1 MHSSPLGGLFLWTSW
16 TFWRTFYFCNSS
28 VLPVEMFLQVWVIVP
43 LRIQR
48 TKYTHYTVVKLLF
61 SQLTFLL
68 VEKQWGPHTVNFNFK
83 IWGPVTS
90 TLLFWGF
97 FASDLY
103 TVSLLSCFS
112 RLSFVSDLHTVNLRI
127 FCSPCWDVS
136 PGWVLPV
143 EMFLQ
148 VWVASD
154 LFTVNFED
162 FEWPLHCKLWG
173 FWNQMYL
180 DYLFSW
186 LRWRFGGEEPRC

>member
-1 MHSSPLGGLFLWTSW
+1 
-16 TFWRTFYFCNSS
+16 
-28 VLPVEMFLQVWVIVP
+28 MFLQVWVIVL

-83 IWGPVTS
+83 IWGQVTS

-136 PGWVLPV
+136 PGLSSPCWDVSPGLSCQWPLHCK
-143 EMFLQ
+143 F
-148 VWVASD
+148 WGFASD
-154 LFTVNFED
+154 LYTVNFED
-162 FEWPLHCKLWG
+162 FEIKCILTTCSPGWDEDLRRRTKMLRNTNPSYLICISWNNSCKNIVV
-173 FWNQMYL
+173 FII
-180 DYLFSW
+180 
-186 LRWRFGGEEPRC
+186 